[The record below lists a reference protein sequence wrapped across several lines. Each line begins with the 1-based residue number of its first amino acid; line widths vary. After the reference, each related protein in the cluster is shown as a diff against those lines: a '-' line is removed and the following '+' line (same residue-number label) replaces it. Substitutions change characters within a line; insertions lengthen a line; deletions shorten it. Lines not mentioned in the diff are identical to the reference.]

1 MSDDTRD
8 YFKASGYWF
17 LLFIV
22 MITISCVFNIDGLIA
37 FIGLFSLFGSVF
49 TFIGGLVGLIKNKF
63 KTQRNIL
70 YKAKDSEEFIQQA
83 KEIEQQFNEQIQK
96 EQLIQEINNKNKNN
110 LQLTLEGKQNLKKEC
125 DDSINLF
132 TKENVFKVGR
142 VTINMIN
149 GTFEY
154 YSTIV
159 NLEDI
164 VDIQIKCNSQVIVKI
179 NTSEQRQAR
188 RGLVS
193 TVGRAAV
200 GTVVLGNPCG
210 AVLGLTGKKKTKGS
224 SSTTTT
230 QTQIDEY
237 SVIVLTN
244 DIRNSVIT
252 IPCGRSEEEA
262 LRVSNSIN
270 NASINVGV
278 LDTKE
283 HEVKVLESNKY
294 NLEIK
299 ELQNQVKEIDNS
311 NKESIKRINKLTT
324 ERNKQIKQLRKQLK
338 NK

>member
-1 MSDDTRD
+1 MNDDTRD

-37 FIGLFSLFGSVF
+37 FIGLLSLFGSVF
-49 TFIGGLVGLIKNKF
+49 TFIGGFVGLIKNKF
-63 KTQRNIL
+63 KTQRNVL
-70 YKAKDSEEFIQQA
+70 YKAKDSEEFIKQA

-96 EQLIQEINNKNKNN
+96 EQLIQEMNDKNKNN
-110 LQLTLEGKQNLKKEC
+110 LQLTLEGKQNLKKEY
-125 DDSINLF
+125 DDCINSF
-132 TKENVFKVGR
+132 IKENVFKVGR

-164 VDIQIKCNSQVIVKI
+164 VDIQIKCNSQIIVKS

-193 TVGRAAV
+193 TVGRATV
-200 GTVVLGNPCG
+200 GTLAFGGAG

-244 DIRNSVIT
+244 NIRNSVIT

-278 LDTKE
+278 LDTEE

-294 NLEIK
+294 GLEIK
-299 ELQNQVKEIDNS
+299 ELQNQIKEINNS
-311 NKESIKRINKLTT
+311 NKESIKRVNKLTT
-324 ERNKQIKQLRKQLK
+324 ERNGQIKQLRKQFK